1 MHRRLLPVLAL
12 LVAGWPALAGLAA
25 RQSAAADASAKTW
38 LGHESPIEAHLR
50 SAEVTKLEEIG
61 TGVTRPRR
69 AYLAPADPCASLV
82 WKPLPPGHRA
92 GHWESYKSEIAA
104 YELDRLLDLQ
114 MVPPAVERQIGG
126 ETGAAI
132 MWLEGP
138 RSVKQSGGDVPSGPA
153 WGAAIRR
160 MVMFDR
166 LIGNPDRN
174 AGNILIGAP
183 GELILIDHSRAFITD
198 KSVQKFERV
207 DAALWDRLRA
217 VGDNDLRRVL
227 QPWIDSRAI
236 DATIERRTRMA
247 ATVDR
252 LVKEKGRAAVIIP

>member
-1 MHRRLLPVLAL
+1 MHCPLLPVLAL

-69 AYLAPADPCASLV
+69 AYLAPADPCSSLV

-138 RSVKQSGGDVPSGPA
+138 RSVKQSGGGGPA
-153 WGAAIRR
+153 GAR
-160 MVMFDR
+160 
-166 LIGNPDRN
+166 P
-174 AGNILIGAP
+174 GAP
-183 GELILIDHSRAFITD
+183 RSPG
-198 KSVQKFERV
+198 
-207 DAALWDRLRA
+207 
-217 VGDNDLRRVL
+217 G
-227 QPWIDSRAI
+227 
-236 DATIERRTRMA
+236 
-247 ATVDR
+247 
-252 LVKEKGRAAVIIP
+252 